1 MKENAQTCYNPCP
14 VERGMR
20 IIGNKWTGSI
30 LWHLKDHPMR
40 FNEIARQLAGA
51 SKKVLAERLKSMEEN
66 KLITREVISIKPV
79 AVRYDIA
86 PRGLSALTILEEL
99 RDWTLENDL

>member
-1 MKENAQTCYNPCP
+1 
-14 VERGMR
+14 
-20 IIGNKWTGSI
+20 
-30 LWHLKDHPMR
+30 
-40 FNEIARQLAGA
+40 
-51 SKKVLAERLKSMEEN
+51 MEEN

-99 RDWTLENDL
+99 KDWTLKNDL

>member
-1 MKENAQTCYNPCP
+1 MNKECYEPCP

-30 LWHLKDHPMR
+30 LWHLKDQPMR

-51 SKKVLAERLKSMEEN
+51 SKKVIAERLKAMEEN
-66 KLITREVISIKPV
+66 KLIKRKVLSTKPIAIS
-79 AVRYDIA
+79 YEIA
-86 PRGLSALTILEEL
+86 PRGLDALSILDEL
-99 RDWTLENDL
+99 KEWTLVNKL

>member
-1 MKENAQTCYNPCP
+1 MKENRQTCYKPCP

-30 LWHLKDHPMR
+30 LWHLKDNPMR

-51 SKKVLAERLKSMEEN
+51 SKKVLAERLKAMEDN
-66 KLITREVISIKPV
+66 KLITREVISMKPV
-79 AVRYDIA
+79 AVQYDIA
-86 PRGLSALTILEEL
+86 PRGLSALIILEEL
-99 RDWTLENDL
+99 KNWTLENEL

>member
-1 MKENAQTCYNPCP
+1 MKENQQACYKPCP

-20 IIGNKWTGSI
+20 LIGNKWTGSI

-51 SKKVLAERLKSMEEN
+51 SKKVLAERLKAMEEN
-66 KLITREVISIKPV
+66 KLITRAVISNKPV
-79 AVRYDIA
+79 AVQYDIA
-86 PRGLSALTILEEL
+86 ARGLSALTILEEL
-99 RDWTLENDL
+99 KNWTLENDL

>member
-1 MKENAQTCYNPCP
+1 MKEDCQTCYKPCP

-40 FNEIARQLAGA
+40 FNEIARQLGGA
-51 SKKVLAERLKSMEEN
+51 SKKVLAERLKAMENN
-66 KLITREVISIKPV
+66 KLIKREVISVKPV
-79 AVRYDIA
+79 AVQYDIA
-86 PRGLSALTILEEL
+86 QRGLSALTILEEL
-99 RDWTLENDL
+99 KNWTLENDL

>member
-1 MKENAQTCYNPCP
+1 
-14 VERGMR
+14 MR

-51 SKKVLAERLKSMEEN
+51 SKKVLAERLKAMEEN
-66 KLITREVISIKPV
+66 KLITREVIASKPV
-79 AVRYDIA
+79 AVQYTIA
-86 PRGLSALTILEEL
+86 ARGLSALTILEEL
-99 RDWTLENDL
+99 KNWTLENEL

>member
-1 MKENAQTCYNPCP
+1 MRENDQTCYKPCP

-51 SKKVLAERLKSMEEN
+51 SKKVLAERLKAMEEN
-66 KLITREVISIKPV
+66 KLISQEVIARKPLAVHYTFV
-79 AVRYDIA
+79 A
-86 PRGLSALTILEEL
+86 RGLSALTILEEL
-99 RDWTLENDL
+99 KNWTLENGL

>member
-1 MKENAQTCYNPCP
+1 MMDNECYKPCP

-20 IIGNKWTGSI
+20 IIGHKWTGSI

-51 SKKVLAERLKSMEEN
+51 SKKVIAERLKAMEIN
-66 KLITREVISIKPV
+66 KLITRKVISTKP
-79 AVRYDIA
+79 IA
-86 PRGLSALTILEEL
+86 ISYEIAEKGLSALSILEEL
-99 RDWTLENDL
+99 REWTIENDL

>member
-1 MKENAQTCYNPCP
+1 
-14 VERGMR
+14 
-20 IIGNKWTGSI
+20 
-30 LWHLKDHPMR
+30 
-40 FNEIARQLAGA
+40 
-51 SKKVLAERLKSMEEN
+51 MEEN

-99 RDWTLENDL
+99 KDWTLENDL